1 MADSGDEEILREFDE
16 ELRKL
21 KVGDLLVQTLYTV
34 SSLGYRR
41 LGDSDRDLEQ
51 ARLAIDALKALQ
63 PLVPEAAGRELQGV
77 VASLQ
82 LAFADAAK

>member
-1 MADSGDEEILREFDE
+1 MSEAETPSAE
-16 ELRKL
+16 ELVEEFRKA
-21 KVGDLLVQTLYTV
+21 KVDEFLVHTCSLLA
-34 SSLGYRR
+34 SLAYGK
-41 LGDSDRDLEQ
+41 LEAKELDQ

>member
-1 MADSGDEEILREFDE
+1 VSEAETPSAE
-16 ELRKL
+16 ELVEEFRKA
-21 KVGDLLVQTLYTV
+21 KVDEFLVHTCSLLA
-34 SSLGYRR
+34 SLAYGK
-41 LGDSDRDLEQ
+41 LDAKELDQ